1 MGKQA
6 IKLRIMG
13 KPYAFNIDSEKEEMY
28 RLAQRGGNDNLVKI
42 RQEKI
47 QGWDDTDYLGMTAL
61 RFAIENVAMRQS
73 REVGSDDLKALEAL
87 GRRIDEYLNTLGR
100 E

>member
-28 RLAQRGGNDNLVKI
+28 RLAEREVNDNLVKI

-47 QGWDDTDYLGMTAL
+47 QDEMTYPGQVK
-61 RFAIENVAMRQS
+61 ITVI
-73 REVGSDDLKALEAL
+73 RETRSVSYAK
-87 GRRIDEYLNTLGR
+87 
-100 E
+100 

>member
-1 MGKQA
+1 
-6 IKLRIMG
+6 
-13 KPYAFNIDSEKEEMY
+13 
-28 RLAQRGGNDNLVKI
+28 
-42 RQEKI
+42 
-47 QGWDDTDYLGMTAL
+47 MTAL